1 MNTMAADL
9 RFGMIGTSWY
19 ADSMHLPS
27 LTSHPRAAVTAICGR
42 TRSRA
47 DEIAANY
54 NIPHVYTDYRDLI
67 ESGEVDAVVIAT
79 PDDTHHAMTLAA
91 VDAGLHVIC
100 EKPLALTLAEAR
112 EMAQRADAAGVKHM
126 TYFTLRWFQHTRWVK
141 ELLDEGAVGDCNHCR
156 ISYVHGNGLGGDYR
170 WRLDGDRANG
180 ILGDLGSH
188 LIDLARWFNGE
199 IVRVAAQLPTVV
211 QRTHPDGRPVTPT
224 NDACLLSVEYAN
236 GAVGTIHAS
245 SVAYTGGRGLEQHIV
260 LYGDAGTVEADMNFG
275 NFGSGSGVNM
285 AVRSAGRPDGVFSDQ
300 PIPSHIWGS
309 VTPETVD
316 ETFAHDS
323 VGDRYFIDCVLND
336 QPVTPSL
343 WDGVAAQAV
352 IEAALESQ
360 RNGVWA
366 TVAQS

>member
-1 MNTMAADL
+1 MAAEL

-27 LTSHPRAAVTAICGR
+27 LTSHPQAAVTAICGR
-42 TRSRA
+42 NAERA
-47 DEIAANY
+47 NEVAQKFG
-54 NIPHVYTDYRDLI
+54 IPHVYTDYRALI
-67 ESGEVDAVVIAT
+67 ESGQVDAVVIAT

-100 EKPLALTLAEAR
+100 EKPLALTLADAR
-112 EMAQRADAAGVKHM
+112 EMAKRADAAGVKHM
-126 TYFTLRWFQHTRWVK
+126 TYFTLRWFQHTRLVK
-141 ELLDEGAVGDCNHCR
+141 ELIDGGAVGACNHCQ
-156 ISYVHGNGLGGDYR
+156 ISYIHGNGLSGQYR
-170 WRLDGDRANG
+170 WRLDGERANG

-211 QRTHPDGRPVTPT
+211 TRYHPDGRPVTPT
-224 NDACLLSVEYAN
+224 NDACLLSVEFAN
-236 GAVGTIHAS
+236 GAAGMIHAS
-245 SVAYTGGRGLEQHIV
+245 GVAYTGGRGLEQHIR

-285 AVRSAGRPDGVFSDQ
+285 AVRRAARPDGAFIEQ
-300 PIPSHIWGS
+300 PIPPHIWGS

-316 ETFAHDS
+316 DTFVHDS

-336 QPVTPSL
+336 RPVTPSL

-352 IEAALESQ
+352 IEAALISHK
-360 RNGVWA
+360 NGKWMAVE
-366 TVAQS
+366 QI